1 MASPKSYAE
10 AVTPRSREGD
20 LIWNWDLCMCSHK
33 GQATRTGP
41 NPVRLCPYKNGKL
54 ETDP

>member
-41 NPVRLCPYKNGKL
+41 NPVGLCPYKNGKL